1 MGSLRAAAAAAAASM
16 EEAAAAAAIPK
27 VDADEACALL
37 SAATHQYL
45 DVRYP
50 LLNEFL
56 PAPTC

>member
-50 LLNEFL
+50 AE
-56 PAPTC
+56 